1 MRASQ
6 VTVSTLGASLAT
18 ENQLQLATSYFS
30 QDTEWFFKN
39 TSVKSCKSYTEAHT
53 EENSDLQ

>member
-1 MRASQ
+1 MS
-6 VTVSTLGASLAT
+6 VSTLGASLAT

-39 TSVKSCKSYTEAHT
+39 NTSVKSCQSCTEAHT